1 MKIEILG
8 VGCPKCKQLTANA
21 EEAVKELDI
30 QAEIDKVTD
39 INKITEYGV
48 MMTPG
53 LVIAGKKNSYEIG
66 DFMVKLLVVVL
77 TAFAVIGAGSLVI
90 GEDNEQD
97 KVIAYYFHGNTRCY
111 SCNILEQYSRQAIE
125 DNFQDELASNRL
137 IFKTVN
143 VQEKANDH
151 FRKDYGLYSQSLVLS
166 LIENGREKKFL

>member
-1 MKIEILG
+1 
-8 VGCPKCKQLTANA
+8 
-21 EEAVKELDI
+21 
-30 QAEIDKVTD
+30 
-39 INKITEYGV
+39 
-48 MMTPG
+48 
-53 LVIAGKKNSYEIG
+53 
-66 DFMVKLLVVVL
+66 MVKLLVVVL

-166 LIENGREKKFL
+166 LIENGREKKFENLTMIWQYVRDRQRFINYVKDEISAYLKELS

>member
-1 MKIEILG
+1 
-8 VGCPKCKQLTANA
+8 
-21 EEAVKELDI
+21 
-30 QAEIDKVTD
+30 
-39 INKITEYGV
+39 
-48 MMTPG
+48 
-53 LVIAGKKNSYEIG
+53 
-66 DFMVKLLVVVL
+66 MVKLLVVVL

-166 LIENGREKKFL
+166 LIENGQEKKFENLTMIWQYVRDRQRFINYVKDEISAYLKELS

>member
-1 MKIEILG
+1 
-8 VGCPKCKQLTANA
+8 
-21 EEAVKELDI
+21 
-30 QAEIDKVTD
+30 
-39 INKITEYGV
+39 
-48 MMTPG
+48 
-53 LVIAGKKNSYEIG
+53 
-66 DFMVKLLVVVL
+66 MVKLLVVVL

-166 LIENGREKKFL
+166 LIENGREKKFENLTMIWQYVRDRQRFINYVKDEVSAYLKELS